1 MKKVLCK
8 IMGLV
13 ALVSFLFM
21 LYSVAGVEQMEEG
34 FSLWEP
40 LVNRVQPLRGR
51 SIPKEIKVYCKK
63 A

>member
-13 ALVSFLFM
+13 ALVSFLLM

-40 LVNRVQPLRGR
+40 LVPFGVFCASGWIVNRLY
-51 SIPKEIKVYCKK
+51 EED
-63 A
+63 